1 MSDDDYKGLANIL
14 RITPAKKKVSVVT
27 REEEKFEDALEEYFV
42 PSKDENLWPSLR
54 YQNEK
59 KNK

>member
-14 RITPAKKKVSVVT
+14 RVAPTKKKAPVLT
-27 REEEKFEDALEEYFV
+27 KEELEFEEEMDEFFA
-42 PSKDENLWPSLR
+42 PSEQNLWPVAN
-54 YQNEK
+54 YK

>member
-14 RITPAKKKVSVVT
+14 RINPLKKKTPVVIP
-27 REEEKFEDALEEYFV
+27 EEDEDAIDEYFA
-42 PSKDENLWPSLR
+42 PTKDENLWPGLR
-54 YQNEK
+54 YINNK